1 MVMKINIPRWGGY
14 FSIPISVAEKY
25 LKLSSAEQLKV
36 LLFVLSKGEFNID
49 CSYVADALSVSDDA
63 VEEALQYWHSLGV
76 LTIEGSTAADVT
88 KPAEITCAK
97 PTVSAAKVD
106 DKKRVVIKY
115 RPSDIEKL
123 AKNDSEIRTLFE
135 QVQKTLCRT
144 INASEQASLINF
156 YEYYGFPVATIIML
170 CEYCHSDGK
179 DNFKYIESVA
189 KDWHQNGIIE
199 PKDAELEI
207 IRLTEYYTYEA
218 EIKRALGLTSKT
230 TKSQK
235 SYFEKWRKLS
245 FPVDLVDYAGE
256 ISIDKTKEH
265 TVSFEYMDTVLTSW
279 NENGIVTVA
288 QAQKDSSDKSAGAKK
303 TASGKKPTKT
313 TDKREKAGSKYADRD
328 RERLLKLL
336 GEE

>member
-1 MVMKINIPRWGGY
+1 MVMRIDIPRWGGY

-36 LLFVLSKGEFNID
+36 LLFIMSKGEPTVD
-49 CSYVADALSVSDDA
+49 CSFVADALSISDDA

-76 LTIEGSTAADVT
+76 LTIEGSKAADVT
-88 KPAEITCAK
+88 KPAENTSAK
-97 PTVSAAKVD
+97 TTVKPAKSD

-115 RPSDIEKL
+115 RPTDIEKL
-123 AKNDSEIRTLFE
+123 AQNDSEIRTLFE

-144 INASEQASLINF
+144 INANEQASLINF

-189 KDWHQNGIIE
+189 KDWHENGIIE

-207 IRLTEYYTYEA
+207 IRLTEYYTFEA
-218 EIKRALGLTSKT
+218 EIKRALGLSSKT

-235 SYFEKWRKLS
+235 SYFEKWQKLS

-265 TVSFEYMDTVLTSW
+265 TVSFEYMDSVLSSW

-288 QAQKDSSDKSAGAKK
+288 QAQKESVEKATETKK
-303 TASGKKPTKT
+303 TASAKKSTKT
-313 TDKREKAGSKYADRD
+313 SEKREKAGSKYADRD